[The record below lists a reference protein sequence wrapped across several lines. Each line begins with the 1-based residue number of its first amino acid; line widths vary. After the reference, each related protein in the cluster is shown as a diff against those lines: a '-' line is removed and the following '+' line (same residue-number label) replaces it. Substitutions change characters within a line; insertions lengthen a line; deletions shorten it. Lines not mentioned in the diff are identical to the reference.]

1 MSLFNYPA
9 IIVYIVAILIFGIL
23 YFLSY
28 KCKSKIWFIIVLLTL
43 IVISSVINM
52 DLKEICRL
60 YGMEKPPNTVEIL
73 IESFNLNGFMQTLV
87 TAIFLPVFLVRVLKI
102 EDEKNKENKI
112 EDSKGSIKEDDE
124 ENNKRKNKKGKD
136 KKGKTKR

>member
-60 YGMEKPPNTVEIL
+60 YSMEKPPNTVEIL

-102 EDEKNKENKI
+102 EEEKNKGNKT
-112 EDSKGSIKEDDE
+112 EDSNGSNKGGNDK
-124 ENNKRKNKKGKD
+124 KNKD
-136 KKGKTKR
+136 KKNKNNKNKR